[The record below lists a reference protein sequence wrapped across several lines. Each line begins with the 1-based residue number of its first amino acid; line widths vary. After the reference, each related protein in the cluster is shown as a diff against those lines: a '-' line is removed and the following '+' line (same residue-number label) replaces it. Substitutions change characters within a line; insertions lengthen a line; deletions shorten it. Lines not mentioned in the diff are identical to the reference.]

1 MRTFYQY
8 VTKEGVKNIPYI
20 TQKDWEYNP
29 YIILI
34 VFENIPYITQKG
46 LENISSIT

>member
-29 YIILI
+29 YIISI
-34 VFENIPYITQKG
+34 VFETYITQKG
-46 LENISSIT
+46 SENISSIT